1 MKKFL
6 LLVSTLLIATPLSA
20 REITSRI
27 TDSVQLTVDG
37 PAVNT
42 QRLGSNYSVSGS
54 NISVTTLGGLNPS
67 QASTTNPA
75 TLLNG
80 SYGIDNDGQA
90 FTFSESAFIGDVVT
104 TTQDIG
110 TNGRFDSP
118 TIYGNT
124 TTSSGGTAGTLAG
137 TLSPTGV
144 PTVTAGGPG
153 TTVIGQR
160 TVELSV
166 FN

>member
-54 NISVTTLGGLNPS
+54 NISVTTLGGLNSS

-80 SYGIDNDGQA
+80 SYEIDNDGQA

-160 TVELSV
+160 TMELSV

>member
-54 NISVTTLGGLNPS
+54 NISVTTLGGLNSS

-80 SYGIDNDGQA
+80 SYEIDNDGQA